1 MVSRER
7 KIEIMSVLITS
18 VVLGYIGVI
27 SGIQLIAVDTP
38 PARSITIKVIAEQFL
53 WTFEYPNGTRV
64 QNELR
69 VKAGQVVLLEVTS
82 LDVIHSFFVYDLGV
96 KIDANPGHVNHYW
109 FRADTP
115 GQYRIVCAEFCG
127 VSHYAMIGKL
137 IVEP

>member
-115 GQYRIVCAEFCG
+115 GQYRIFCAEFCG

>member
-1 MVSRER
+1 
-7 KIEIMSVLITS
+7 VLS
-18 VVLGYIGVI
+18 
-27 SGIQLIAVDTP
+27 SGL
-38 PARSITIKVIAEQFL
+38 ARTKNRDHVRSDHFSCA
-53 WTFEYPNGTRV
+53 TFEYPNGTRV

-96 KIDANPGHVNHYW
+96 KIDANPGHVNNYW